1 MQKFLFWRQK
11 CTKLAPG
18 GAKAAWKW
26 ANMHEIDM
34 AQTYKLYGDVFDDPG
49 GHLSVFA
56 IFSQSAPI
64 VSKSEVVTLDAYCG

>member
-1 MQKFLFWRQK
+1 MQKFLFLRQN
-11 CTKLAPG
+11 CVFCAPG
-18 GAKAAWKW
+18 AARVALKCVKL
-26 ANMHEIDM
+26 HEIHM
-34 AQTYKLYGDVFDDPG
+34 AQPCEVYGDVFDDPG